1 VISRVAATLFITAA
15 AWSAGAC
22 GKVAQQGRSPV
33 IVIVDR
39 LEAAA
44 LGGTEFQGLL
54 LSDVLTNGGVLND
67 LARATFRLTLKNP
80 GVPTAPLGPSTLNE
94 VTLTRYRV
102 RYIRTDGR
110 NTPGVH
116 VPYGFDGALTVTI
129 PANGT
134 ADAVFELV
142 RHSAKEEPP
151 LRQLTNMGGASLI
164 NAIAEITF
172 FGQDIA
178 GNEVTVTSSISV
190 NFGDFADPD

>member
-1 VISRVAATLFITAA
+1 
-15 AWSAGAC
+15 
-22 GKVAQQGRSPV
+22 
-33 IVIVDR
+33 
-39 LEAAA
+39 
-44 LGGTEFQGLL
+44 
-54 LSDVLTNGGVLND
+54 VLND